1 MKNSHSCPK
10 TLPWWSSF
18 HPMHINENIYFGFPL
33 KVLPNAT
40 ELLGQKVIFM
50 RFEVKFDFHPFSSR
64 SELTFFCEL
73 QFQIPISEKAL
84 RVIEE
89 LQRAL
94 SSYETTI
101 ATSAEAGI
109 DMETKDFEYKWTYVQ
124 SIFFTSTIITTVGRT
139 PNLWFANNHVWLARS
154 PKVT

>member
-1 MKNSHSCPK
+1 
-10 TLPWWSSF
+10 
-18 HPMHINENIYFGFPL
+18 
-33 KVLPNAT
+33 
-40 ELLGQKVIFM
+40 M
-50 RFEVKFDFHPFSSR
+50 RFEVKFVFHPFSSR
-64 SELTFFCEL
+64 SELTLFCES

-139 PNLWFANNHVWLARS
+139 PSL
-154 PKVT
+154 

>member
-1 MKNSHSCPK
+1 MGTYISD
-10 TLPWWSSF
+10 
-18 HPMHINENIYFGFPL
+18 FPL

-40 ELLGQKVIFM
+40 DLQGQHVLVM
-50 RFEVKFDFHPFSSR
+50 SFEVKFVFHPFSSR
-64 SELTFFCEL
+64 SELTLFCEL

-124 SIFFTSTIITTVGRT
+124 SIFFTSTIITTVGRNIKK
-139 PNLWFANNHVWLARS
+139 PICMHCILYVAAFENGYCIYENSVKECDF
-154 PKVT
+154 